1 MGDTS
6 DTSKPNEEVQK
17 RKDLVLRN
25 LQEAL
30 GTDKLEKQLGTEG
43 KVVHVYWGTAT
54 TGRPHVGY
62 FVPMRKIADFLKA
75 GLKVTV
81 LFADLHAFLDNMKST
96 WELLENRVIYYEHII
111 KALLTA
117 LDVPIERL
125 HFVRGT
131 AYQLSREYTFDMIR
145 LCGQV
150 SHRDALRAG
159 AEVVK
164 QVESPLLSGLLYP
177 LLQALDEQYLKVDGQ
192 FGGVDQRKIFILAE
206 EQLPKL
212 KLGKRW
218 HLMNPMVPGLTGSK
232 MSSSEIDSKI
242 DLLDSA
248 DVVERKILGAVCPR
262 QEDDNGVLAFYN
274 YVLIPIVS
282 PNSLSIANREF
293 FTYEE
298 IKESFLSGQ
307 LSAED
312 LKKALVQSHC
322 RSDVV
327 RDALE
332 KGYAEVDGVVHDSAP
347 PKEIPLTPE
356 QGEKLLRIIGDEKTV
371 GSYSTLRSCIA
382 ENRPVRVSFIIHPKG
397 RFHLGFVMGL
407 LKMKEML
414 AAGLAINGIVLI
426 SDMEAFCDNEKVSWN
441 AREARTDYFHK
452 VCSFFVEQLGLK
464 ESVKVLKSADLDSV
478 FSHDYVLNFY
488 KMASA
493 VTREETTIC
502 EGTSLS
508 CNLVPLFYA
517 LNHGLLKTDLAIMG
531 EDSAP
536 IAELAVKLWSQL
548 KMQPPTQLL
557 FATLPGCDGKKMS
570 CSSPDFILD
579 PFDTQKQMKVKVARS
594 FCEPK
599 NLEGNVAMMLA
610 KQFVFPLLNGEAL
623 AIERS
628 AENGGNVSSTTY
640 EELEHE
646 FVTGSNPEFPLHP
659 GDLKNAVVKFLNSF
673 FEPARTHFASSQNAL
688 LAAAFPTTK
697 KGKK

>member
-1 MGDTS
+1 
-6 DTSKPNEEVQK
+6 
-17 RKDLVLRN
+17 
-25 LQEAL
+25 
-30 GTDKLEKQLGTEG
+30 
-43 KVVHVYWGTAT
+43 
-54 TGRPHVGY
+54 
-62 FVPMRKIADFLKA
+62 MRKIADFLKA

-293 FTYEE
+293 FMYEE

-322 RSDVV
+322 KSDVV

-356 QGEKLLRIIGDEKTV
+356 QGEKLERIIGHGKTV
-371 GSYSTLRSCIA
+371 GSDSALRSCLA
-382 ENRPVRVSFIIHPKG
+382 ENRPVRISFIIHPKG

-414 AAGLAINGIVLI
+414 AAGLAINGVVLI

-452 VCSFFVEQLGLK
+452 VCSFFVEQLRLK

-610 KQFVFPLLNGEAL
+610 KQFVFPLLNGEDYYWVCCV
-623 AIERS
+623 R
-628 AENGGNVSSTTY
+628 
-640 EELEHE
+640 
-646 FVTGSNPEFPLHP
+646 
-659 GDLKNAVVKFLNSF
+659 
-673 FEPARTHFASSQNAL
+673 
-688 LAAAFPTTK
+688 
-697 KGKK
+697 